1 MNANGVAGLFRA
13 VLMILF
19 VFLFVCFLTLRWGG
33 TAAAGDFLVVADNRR
48 TLLTLESLQK
58 TPLDQRDPSLLPLVR
73 HVLVPPS
80 SLPYNLDNEGEHSHG
95 QAQLIKKLFKGKVS
109 QYLYY
114 S

>member
-19 VFLFVCFLTLRWGG
+19 VFLFVCFMTLRWGG
-33 TAAAGDFLVVADNRR
+33 TAADPLVVADNRR
-48 TLLTLESLQK
+48 TPEDDLMTLESLQK

-80 SLPYNLDNEGEHSHG
+80 SLPYHLDNEGEHSHG

-109 QYLYY
+109 
-114 S
+114 